1 LASLSPSNNYYDTTS
16 GRFERELCYDFTE
29 GDCIKEDNNGRTI
42 VGVGGIC
49 DWVNE
54 DSSKKCYSA
63 KQQEQ
68 YDVDL
73 LEIKFVHALSNVHR
87 LQVLVYCAL
96 YALEL
101 NDNDNEDKDDADT
114 DGNSNF
120 RCRSECSGMLYNART
135 GEIEICSIQARNAKQ
150 FLLDISQFKYNG
162 IEQHQKQPISTA
174 TTIIP
179 SLSKEVKNEWQ
190 SKKPPKKRRRH
201 DNDSTPIW
209 VQKRTEAIRR
219 QRISGFQYTDDSR
232 DQHHHH
238 SSFSSSGS
246 TTARAQWPK
255 RPKNKTSQNNNAIYS
270 AATNERL
277 RAAKYSATTTNNNY
291 NNNNNNSIDL
301 SSQAGTDDD
310 PIILD

>member
-1 LASLSPSNNYYDTTS
+1 LASLSSSNNYYDTTS

-54 DSSKKCYSA
+54 DSSKKYYSA

-101 NDNDNEDKDDADT
+101 NAIDSEDNDDAD
-114 DGNSNF
+114 DVHFNSSDDYGNDSNF
-120 RCRSECSGMLYNART
+120 CCRSECSGMLYNART
-135 GEIEICSIQARNAKQ
+135 GEIEICSIQARNAKR

-162 IEQHQKQPISTA
+162 IEQHLNQSISTA

-179 SLSKEVKNEWQ
+179 SLSKEVKNEWE
-190 SKKPPKKRRRH
+190 SKKPSKKKRRH
-201 DNDSTPIW
+201 DNDTR
-209 VQKRTEAIRR
+209 V
-219 QRISGFQYTDDSR
+219 
-232 DQHHHH
+232 
-238 SSFSSSGS
+238 
-246 TTARAQWPK
+246 QWPK
-255 RPKNKTSQNNNAIYS
+255 RPKNKTNQNNAIYS
-270 AATNERL
+270 AATIERL
-277 RAAKYSATTTNNNY
+277 RAAKYSATTTNNNNY

-310 PIILD
+310 PIVLD